1 MAIALLASCCAAEG
15 SRTKS
20 DFEKAL
26 TYSERK
32 QFKLA
37 LAFINRAISKCK
49 NGPVPAEYYCER
61 GRTYLEV
68 GNWALGV
75 EDLSKAIA
83 LNPKDS
89 KAYRR
94 RGYCYLMMHD
104 FNKGVADLKKAISLI
119 KPDPIDLIPYNDQVN
134 LSKAYQLMGKKDLLA
149 KNARNA
155 AFAQT
160 LQDAKQQHRDQA
172 DPKGACLMVEKVLAV
187 EPKNI
192 QALLLHA
199 VCSNNAGNFQAAC
212 KDLDKVVA
220 IVPDAVP
227 VLFFRADCYREL
239 KQYDKAIADFTV
251 IIKQKPSLVLADYTV
266 QIGRSRDVVTYRD
279 AETINL
285 ADVYFLRAQCYSSS
299 KRLPEALKDY
309 EMVVKLDPAEFEG
322 FFQVGNVNFE
332 LKRYDKAIEN
342 YTKAIA
348 LKEDYL
354 DAYTQRSQ
362 AYEKSGNIDKALAD
376 LSHVILVNSKEPGA
390 FLMRAQLLERSNKV
404 RQALDDYTQV
414 IRLVPNDYDAYRYR
428 ADAYCKVGEYAL
440 AIKDYDRALKL
451 KTEDRPEILKAR
463 AHAEAMLKNKR

>member
-1 MAIALLASCCAAEG
+1 MAFALLAPGNAAEA

-20 DFEKAL
+20 DFEKAI
-26 TYSERK
+26 TYSDRK
-32 QFKLA
+32 QFNLA
-37 LAFINRAISKCK
+37 LGFINRAITKCK

-61 GRTYLEV
+61 GRTHLEM

-75 EDLSKAIA
+75 EDLNKAVA

-94 RGYCYLMMHD
+94 RGYCFLMMHD

-119 KPDPIDLIPYNDQVN
+119 KPDPIDLIPYNDQGN
-134 LSKAYQLMGKKDLLA
+134 LSKAYQLMGKKDLVA

-155 AFAQT
+155 AFAQQ
-160 LQDAKQQHRDQA
+160 LQDAKHHRDQA
-172 DPKGACLMVEKVLAV
+172 DPKTACQMIDKVLAV

-199 VCSNNAGNFQAAC
+199 VCSNNLGDFQTAA
-212 KDLDKVVA
+212 KDLDRVVA

-239 KQYDKAIADFTV
+239 KQYDKAIADFTA

-266 QIGRSRDVVTYRD
+266 QIGRSRDVVTYKD

-322 FFQVGNVNFE
+322 FFQIGNVNFE

-348 LKEDYL
+348 MKEGYL

-362 AYEKSGNIDKALAD
+362 AYEKSGNIDRALAD

-390 FLMRAQLLERSNKV
+390 FLMRAQLLERSKKV
-404 RQALDDYTQV
+404 RPALDDYTQV